1 MTCVHLNANLG
12 LCNSYI
18 WLKILL
24 NIGDLWH
31 KIYILARTTQN
42 VTETKKNRSILLVKI
57 EYSKEMKCLYFLETI
72 DNL

>member
-1 MTCVHLNANLG
+1 MA
-12 LCNSYI
+12 
-18 WLKILL
+18 KILL

-42 VTETKKNRSILLVKI
+42 VTETKKKNRSILLVKI